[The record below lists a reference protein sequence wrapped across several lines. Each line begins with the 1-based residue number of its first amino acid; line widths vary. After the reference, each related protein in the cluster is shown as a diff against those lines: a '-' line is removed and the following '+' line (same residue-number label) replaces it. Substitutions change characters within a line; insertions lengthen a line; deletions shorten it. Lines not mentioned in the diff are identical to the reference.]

1 LFLLVESF
9 LGRGEKK
16 GDGCN
21 DKDSNNEDKD
31 HADNEDGRSGRMGV
45 QYQAMKYVS
54 IGGSHIHDRWSAQS
68 TSYSNPA
75 MLTRE

>member
-1 LFLLVESF
+1 VESL

-21 DKDSNNEDKD
+21 DKDNSNEDKD
-31 HADNEDGRSGRMGV
+31 GADNEDGRSGRMGI
-45 QYQAMKYVS
+45 QYQAMKYVGL
-54 IGGSHIHDRWSAQS
+54 GGSHIHDWWSAQS

>member
-1 LFLLVESF
+1 M
-9 LGRGEKK
+9 GRGERK

-31 HADNEDGRSGRMGV
+31 GADNEDGRSGRMGV
-45 QYQAMKYVS
+45 QYQAMKYVG
-54 IGGSHIHDRWSAQS
+54 IGGSHKWSAQS